1 MLQVYILLSV
11 YSEIATG
18 VHTQVTADQ
27 KLNDE
32 DNDEEEC
39 RVGPDGGGGWRD
51 VTSLMVGPLNLE
63 VSACRRMSPRLAKSN
78 IKRYGVEMTYK
89 EQSEKR

>member
-18 VHTQVTADQ
+18 VRTQVTADQ

-32 DNDEEEC
+32 D
-39 RVGPDGGGGWRD
+39 
-51 VTSLMVGPLNLE
+51 
-63 VSACRRMSPRLAKSN
+63 
-78 IKRYGVEMTYK
+78 
-89 EQSEKR
+89 